1 MNRLRILVPLL
12 MLGFANVSYAAYL
25 NVSPLPVVVPAG
37 QSTTNV
43 TISWGDAFST
53 TCVWWNGD
61 PPNNNYTP
69 WGPQKCGGG
78 SGSTTAY
85 ALTPGKY
92 KFWITNGSSPGGIGA
107 EIKFLVES
115 APANPVGMFANPN
128 PVTIP
133 AGQSSTNFTLSW
145 NWPGYSKLDVW
156 VTVDAAPNALCLG
169 QVNGP
174 SGSSSNVGIG
184 SRQREI
190 FYLVPSSGTGCK
202 AGSVWP
208 SIPTPILTTLTVT
221 TTN

>member
-1 MNRLRILVPLL
+1 MKLLRLLSVLAVFLFSQP
-12 MLGFANVSYAAYL
+12 AYAAYI

-61 PPNNNYTP
+61 PSNNNYTP

-78 SGSTTAY
+78 GGTATPY
-85 ALTPGKY
+85 ALTPGRY
-92 KFWITNGSSPGGIGA
+92 KFWISEGSSA
-107 EIKFLVES
+107 NAVRSEIRFTVES
-115 APANPVGMFANPN
+115 APANPIGLFATPN

-133 AGQSSTNFTLSW
+133 SGQTSTNFLLTW
-145 NWPGYSKLDVW
+145 NWPGYSSFDVW
-156 VTVDAAPNALCLG
+156 VTVDAAPNALCIG
-169 QVNGP
+169 QGIGP
-174 SGSSSNVGIG
+174 SGSSTNVGIG
-184 SRQREI
+184 SRQKLI
-190 FYLVPSSGTGCK
+190 FYLVPTSGAGCR
-202 AGSVWP
+202 AGTTSP